1 MPTRRL
7 DEANGKTRLSRGQK
21 RALETVSATQ
31 NEKHLQ
37 SVVSNVGANI
47 LQNLRNLASSLEN
60 VLNSPV
66 KTFLGEVAKALGA
79 RRYGSNSEYA
89 TFERDSERRR
99 ERESLNR
106 DIDEATAF
114 VSGFKPGEAVGEK
127 ESDEVATQS
136 QQTGRTDVADS
147 AERDA
152 EYTRLVD
159 IVE

>member
-37 SVVSNVGANI
+37 SVVSNAGVNI
-47 LQNLRNLASSLEN
+47 LQKLRNLASSLEN

-79 RRYGSNSEYA
+79 R
-89 TFERDSERRR
+89 ERAS
-99 ERESLNR
+99 
-106 DIDEATAF
+106 
-114 VSGFKPGEAVGEK
+114 
-127 ESDEVATQS
+127 
-136 QQTGRTDVADS
+136 
-147 AERDA
+147 
-152 EYTRLVD
+152 
-159 IVE
+159 